1 MRITDTREI
10 DAPADVVWQLT
21 LDVEQWPTLFPTVQH
36 VQRLDDGPLRL
47 GSSAR
52 IKQPGQSPAVWTVT
66 KLEQGSRFV
75 WQTRRPGMLM
85 VATHEIV
92 DRQSPDGGTACR
104 NTLTLDLTGALG
116 GLLGR
121 LLRSRLS
128 GVLATENTGFRA
140 AAERRTAS

>member
-1 MRITDTREI
+1 MRITDTRDI

-21 LDVEQWPTLFPTVQH
+21 LDVEQWPTLFPTVEH
-36 VQRLDDGPLRL
+36 VQRLDDGSMRV
-47 GSSAR
+47 GSTAR

-66 KLEQGSRFV
+66 ELAPGSRFV
-75 WQTRRPGMLM
+75 WQARRPGMLM

-92 DRQSPDGGTACR
+92 EEQGPDGVTACR

-116 GLLGR
+116 ELVGR

-128 GVLATENTGFRA
+128 AVLATENEGFRA